1 MLILLDKLKYI
12 PDSTALYSC
21 KFDLVF
27 YFVYLAIMDFISKT
41 TI

>member
-27 YFVYLAIMDFISKT
+27 SFLFCLFSNNGFYK
-41 TI
+41 